1 MAEKGS
7 VAKAVATILAGGDMR
22 KRSKGTGLK
31 TINNYD
37 FQFNFPGWGVCDC
50 TMTAVRGHV
59 TDSQFAS
66 DEAQKFT
73 YPPARLFTEPLTTKV
88 KKEQS
93 DVARNIA
100 TEVRGASKLLIWT
113 DCDREGEYIGWEIV
127 QQAIKANPRIQVKR
141 AIFSDLERSHVIQAA
156 RGVRD
161 LDMNAVN
168 AVAARMELDY
178 RTGLAFTRLQ
188 TLHLQKKFA
197 IFKDNGAVSYGS
209 CQFPTL
215 GFIVDRYLARIN
227 FVAETFWYM
236 TLKCKVG
243 RRVMASTSK
252 RGHIFD
258 RASAVA
264 LYVRVGESGVLPKVT
279 NLSSRPTS
287 KFRPLP
293 LTTVELLKLGSKS
306 LRLPSKEILS
316 IAEKLYQNSF
326 ISYPRTETDQFS
338 DDVDLMPLLAKQ
350 KLNEQWGDYA
360 TTLVDGDAFCP
371 PRKGRKNDKAHPP
384 IHPIAHCANFADE
397 KSRKVYELIARHFM
411 ACCSKDAKGQQSTV
425 DVDWHGEQFSAT
437 GLMITETNFLDIYPY
452 VKWTSTKELPPGLTV
467 GKELPVAESLLAE
480 GHTTPPKLLTE
491 PELLS
496 LMDMNGIGTDATM
509 AEHISTI
516 VHRKYISRCDAQGQP
531 RGNGEYLA
539 PTPLGHALVE
549 GYESIGLDRS
559 LTKPFIRRDFET
571 QLKRVADGQASK
583 DVVVETALT
592 SFKVMFDLTKA
603 QLVKLERAIRERVI

>member
-1 MAEKGS
+1 
-7 VAKAVATILAGGDMR
+7 MR
-22 KRSKGTGLK
+22 RRSKGTGLK
-31 TINNYD
+31 TISNYD
-37 FQFNFPGWGVCDC
+37 FQYDFPGWGVCDC
-50 TMTAVRGHV
+50 TVTAVRGHV
-59 TDSQFAS
+59 TDSQFTS
-66 DEAQKFT
+66 DDARKFH
-73 YPPARLFTEPLTTKV
+73 YPPGRLFNEPLTTEV
-88 KKEQS
+88 KKNQH

-100 TEVRGASKLLIWT
+100 DEARNASKLVIWT

-127 QQAIKANPRIQVKR
+127 QQAIKKNPRIEVKR

-156 RGVRD
+156 RGLRD

-168 AVAARMELDY
+168 AVAARMEIDY

-188 TLHLQKKFA
+188 TLHLQQKLAMFKKGA
-197 IFKDNGAVSYGS
+197 EYGGSAVSYGS

-227 FVAETFWYM
+227 FVAEKFWYM

-243 RRVMASTSK
+243 RRVMALTSK

-258 RASAVA
+258 RASAVT

-287 KFRPLP
+287 KYRPLP

-306 LRLPSKEILS
+306 LRLPSQTILS
-316 IAEKLYQNSF
+316 IAEKLYQQSF

-338 DDVDLMPLLAKQ
+338 DDMDLMPLLAKQ

-360 TTLVDGDAFCP
+360 TTLVDGDAFSP
-371 PRKGRKNDKAHPP
+371 PRKGNKNDKAHPP
-384 IHPIAHCANFADE
+384 IHPIAHCANFE
-397 KSRKVYELIARHFM
+397 NENSRKVYELIARHFM

-452 VKWTSTKELPPGLTV
+452 VKWSSTKELPPGLTI
-467 GKELPVAESLLAE
+467 GQELAVSESLLAE
-480 GHTTPPKLLTE
+480 GNTTPPKLLTE

-516 VHRKYISRCDAQGQP
+516 VQRNYISRCNAQSQS
-531 RGNGEYLA
+531 RNNGEFLA

-559 LTKPFIRRDFET
+559 LTKPFIRRDFEA

-583 DVVVETALT
+583 DEVVETALV

-603 QLVKLERAIRERVI
+603 QLVKLERAVRERVA